1 MRQPRKWIGL
11 GFVSSIIFACL
22 VWQQKAESGKNN
34 VLELGIFVGS
44 NWDVANTNTYEIV
57 DSIIKEFEEDHP
69 GISVHYTSGIRKS
82 DYSEWLA
89 QRLLIGKMPDVCM
102 ILSSDFEKF
111 VSMGLLKNLDS
122 LLNRDEAIK
131 QDQYYKAA
139 LNTGKVGWEL
149 YALPYEVV
157 PNLMF
162 VNKTLLEKGGY
173 QVPNVDWTWNDLY
186 EISKGLTQDNDGDGQ
201 IEQFGTYNYN
211 WEDSVYANGAK
222 VFSND
227 GKESYVAD
235 KRVVDSIKFIYKLN
249 QLNQGQNVTQ
259 DDFDAGNVAFMPLS
273 FAEYRTYKTY
283 PYKIKKYTKFQWD
296 CITMPAGPQGEN
308 ISKTSALLMGI
319 SHNTKKERLSWE
331 LLKLFT
337 NDSRMQMKIYEYS
350 QGASALKVVTESNEA
365 QYILRRDMD
374 EDERVIDNKVLS
386 TAIEQGVVV
395 PKFTK
400 YEEAMVLVDNQ
411 IKKIMNDE
419 GNLESSLKIF
429 QRKLDTFL
437 NQ

>member
-1 MRQPRKWIGL
+1 MKQLKKWIGL
-11 GFVSSIIFACL
+11 VFVSSIIFACL
-22 VWQQKAESGKNN
+22 TWQQKVQGEKNN
-34 VLELGIFVGS
+34 VIELGIFVGS

-57 DSIIKEFEEDHP
+57 DSIIKKFEEDHP

-89 QRLLIGKMPDVCM
+89 QRILIGKMPDVCM
-102 ILSSDFEKF
+102 ILSNDFEKF

-122 LLNRDEAIK
+122 LVNRDEAIE
-131 QDQYYKAA
+131 QEQYYKAA
-139 LNTGKVGWEL
+139 LNTGEVGWKL

-162 VNKTLLEKGGY
+162 VNKTLLEEGGY

-186 EISKGLTQDNDGDGQ
+186 EISKGVTQDNDGDGQ

-235 KRVVDSIKFIYKLN
+235 KRVVDSIRFIYKLN

-296 CITMPAGPQGEN
+296 CITMPAGPEGEN

-319 SHNTKKERLSWE
+319 SRNTKKERLSWE

-374 EDERVIDNKVLS
+374 EEEGGIDNKVLS
-386 TAIEQGVVV
+386 AAIEQGVVV

>member
-1 MRQPRKWIGL
+1 MRQLKKWVGL
-11 GFVSSIIFACL
+11 VLVLSVIFACFA
-22 VWQQKAESGKNN
+22 WQQKGQSRKDN
-34 VLELGIFVGS
+34 VIELGIFVGS

-57 DSIIKEFEEDHP
+57 DSIIKEFEEEHP
-69 GISVHYTSGIRKS
+69 GISVNYTSGIRKS

-89 QRLLIGKMPDVCM
+89 QRTLTGKMPDVCM
-102 ILSSDFEKF
+102 ILSHDFEKF

-122 LLNRDEAIK
+122 LLDGDQVIK
-131 QDQYYKAA
+131 ADQYYEAA
-139 LNTGKVGWEL
+139 LGTGKVGQKL

-162 VNKTLLEKGGY
+162 VNKTLLEEVGY

-186 EISKGLTQDNDGDGQ
+186 EISKGVTQDSDGDGQ
-201 IEQFGTYNYN
+201 IDQFGTYNYN
-211 WEDSVYANGAK
+211 WEDSVYTNGAK

-227 GKESYVAD
+227 GKKSYVAD
-235 KRVVDSIKFIYKLN
+235 KRVVESIKFIYKLN

-283 PYKIKKYTKFQWD
+283 PYKIKKYTKFHWD
-296 CITMPAGPQGEN
+296 CITMPAGPEGEN

-319 SHNTKKERLSWE
+319 SSNTKKERLSWE

-337 NDSRMQMKIYEYS
+337 SDSRIQMKIYQYS
-350 QGASALKVVTESNEA
+350 QGASALKGVTESNEA

-374 EDERVIDNKVLS
+374 EDERVIDNQVLS
-386 TAIEQGVVV
+386 TVIEQGVVI

-400 YEEAMVLVDNQ
+400 YEEAMVLADNQ

-419 GNLESSLKIF
+419 GNLESALKIF